1 MIEIE
6 KFDSQYKSKWD
17 SFVDSSKN
25 GIFFFN
31 RDYMEYHSDR
41 FIDFSL
47 MFFRKKKLI
56 AIFPVNIDDN
66 VLYSHGGLTFG
77 GIISDEN
84 MKTSLMLDI
93 FKSLKNYLKSKM
105 IKKIVYKAIPH
116 VYHTIPAEEDLY
128 AIFVNKGKLI
138 RRDVSSAVFLED
150 KIGFTKGK
158 KWNVKKSKEHGLNIS
173 RSYDF
178 ESFMEI
184 EEENLKKYDTKPVHT
199 AKEMELLASRFPDNI
214 KLFTAHKDDEMISG
228 VIIYESNNVAHTQ
241 YIGATDEG
249 MKLYSTDL
257 VIDYLINDYYKEK
270 KYFDF
275 GISTEKDGYYLN
287 DGLIAS
293 KERFGARTVVHDFY
307 EIKID

>member
-1 MIEIE
+1 MLEI
-6 KFDSQYKSKWD
+6 KKYDSTYKNQWD
-17 SFVDSSKN
+17 IFVSSSKN
-25 GIFFFN
+25 GFFLFY
-31 RDYMEYHSDR
+31 REYMEYHSDR
-41 FIDFSL
+41 FVDSSL
-47 MFFRKKKLI
+47 MFFKKNKLV
-56 AIFPVNIDDN
+56 AILPANIYEN

-77 GIISDEN
+77 GIISDKN

-93 FKSLKNYLKSKM
+93 FKSLKNYLKGKM

-116 VYHTIPAEEDLY
+116 IYHILPAEEDLY
-128 AIFVNKGKLI
+128 AIFVDNGKLI

-150 KIGFTKGK
+150 KISFTKGK
-158 KWNVKKSKEHGLNIS
+158 IWNVKKSRENGLEIC

-184 EEENLKKYDTKPVHT
+184 EKENLKKYDAKPVHT

-214 KLFTAHKDDEMISG
+214 KLFTAHKEGYMLSG

-257 VIDYLINDYYKEK
+257 IMDYLINDYYKGK

-275 GISTEKDGYYLN
+275 GISTEKDGFYLN
-287 DGLIAS
+287 EGLIGS
-293 KERFGARTVVHDFY
+293 KERFGARAIVHDFY
-307 EIKID
+307 EITID